1 MVWGKTI
8 LRLIEIILVL
18 PANSADAE
26 RSFSIM
32 NHIKYDRRSS
42 ITSENLD
49 NLMRIRINKLLTNYA
64 KLWIK
69 AGHLCTDD
77 PMRHRKQENVET
89 ADDEEDH
96 SETGKIL
103 MASDIF

>member
-1 MVWGKTI
+1 
-8 LRLIEIILVL
+8 
-18 PANSADAE
+18 
-26 RSFSIM
+26 M

-49 NLMRIRINKLLTNYA
+49 NLMRIKINGLKEIDRFPSTNYA

-69 AGHLCTDD
+69 AGHLRTDD

-96 SETGKIL
+96 SETGKIF
-103 MASDIF
+103 MTSDIF